1 MGGVDLCDMLMSLY
15 RIELGSKKWYTHIV
29 YYCMELQSWIL
40 GSYIRNIA
48 VKMALHSVQTCW
60 HCLTSRQEL
69 QILCCIKKKQLFVEG
84 LELIVQ
90 LWWNTNNQ
98 QIMLEQLL
106 KSHLIML
113 VIFLSD
119 DDIAEG
125 HLVTILPKLPQSQ
138 VNTAIPKVSNKSYLK
153 SVLFAIGPN
162 QNEYSRGYTT
172 ISSRNQA
179 MFWLRS
185 KFVVLADFRH
195 FFLAQM
201 LDLPQWF
208 PPFWPH
214 LARLWQCVL
223 PLISIRT
230 LNNEASAQAFHSE
243 LIDTLYLY
251 FRGKTNICGSEECR
265 LGIEIKLLTHLKL
278 KIFELH

>member
-29 YYCMELQSWIL
+29 YYCMELQSRIL
-40 GSYIRNIA
+40 GSYIRNIV

-69 QILCCIKKKQLFVEG
+69 QILCCIKKKTVIRGRPRTDSPVMMKHKQSA
-84 LELIVQ
+84 
-90 LWWNTNNQ
+90 NNAGAATE
-98 QIMLEQLL
+98 IPLD
-106 KSHLIML
+106 ML

-125 HLVTILPKLPQSQ
+125 HFVTILPKVPQSQ

-162 QNEYSRGYTT
+162 QNKYSRGYTT

-185 KFVVLADFRH
+185 KFVLLADFRH
-195 FFLAQM
+195 FFLVQM

-208 PPFWPH
+208 PPF
-214 LARLWQCVL
+214 
-223 PLISIRT
+223 
-230 LNNEASAQAFHSE
+230 
-243 LIDTLYLY
+243 
-251 FRGKTNICGSEECR
+251 
-265 LGIEIKLLTHLKL
+265 
-278 KIFELH
+278 

>member
-1 MGGVDLCDMLMSLY
+1 MM
-15 RIELGSKKWYTHIV
+15 KHK
-29 YYCMELQSWIL
+29 QS
-40 GSYIRNIA
+40 A
-48 VKMALHSVQTCW
+48 
-60 HCLTSRQEL
+60 
-69 QILCCIKKKQLFVEG
+69 
-84 LELIVQ
+84 
-90 LWWNTNNQ
+90 NNAGAATE
-98 QIMLEQLL
+98 IPLD
-106 KSHLIML
+106 ML

-125 HLVTILPKLPQSQ
+125 HFVTILPKVPQSQ

-162 QNEYSRGYTT
+162 QNKYSRGYTT

-185 KFVVLADFRH
+185 KFVLLADFRH
-195 FFLAQM
+195 FFLVQM

-223 PLISIRT
+223 PLIIIRT

-265 LGIEIKLLTHLKL
+265 LGIEIKLFTHLKL